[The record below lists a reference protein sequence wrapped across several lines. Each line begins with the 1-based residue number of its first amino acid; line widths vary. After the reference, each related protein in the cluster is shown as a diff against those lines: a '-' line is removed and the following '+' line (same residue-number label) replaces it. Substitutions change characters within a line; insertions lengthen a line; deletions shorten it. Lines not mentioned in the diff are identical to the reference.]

1 MPVVG
6 VFSAPAFAQ
15 HSAGNMALPSACSY
29 SHGRSWG
36 FAGLSA
42 IDSVPSS
49 KAGASVFVRPRI
61 ANAGCFVAVEG
72 SVGLLARGERL
83 RVMAGHFQSHA
94 GFASLFTPIFR
105 AAFSSRAA
113 CASFAVGGRDATGL
127 RPHCAFPT
135 RGACRVLLRWDDSAF
150 TCVRWVSV
158 RVPAAR
164 LAALR
169 GLRGPSLHGS
179 RELVIVLALT
189 FAYSVACKAAPVAL
203 EAPPPAVCGR
213 WQSCRRLHVLPCR
226 ALA

>member
-1 MPVVG
+1 MPVVE

-94 GFASLFTPIFR
+94 GFAGL
-105 AAFSSRAA
+105 FSSCFPCRIFQPCCMRLLCRWRPRRSAPTVLSRLA
-113 CASFAVGGRDATGL
+113 EPAGCCFGGMTPLLPVCVGFQSG
-127 RPHCAFPT
+127 C
-135 RGACRVLLRWDDSAF
+135 LLR
-150 TCVRWVSV
+150 
-158 RVPAAR
+158 
-164 LAALR
+164 ALQPCA
-169 GLRGPSLHGS
+169 G
-179 RELVIVLALT
+179 
-189 FAYSVACKAAPVAL
+189 CAAPVCMARVSL
-203 EAPPPAVCGR
+203 
-213 WQSCRRLHVLPCR
+213 
-226 ALA
+226 